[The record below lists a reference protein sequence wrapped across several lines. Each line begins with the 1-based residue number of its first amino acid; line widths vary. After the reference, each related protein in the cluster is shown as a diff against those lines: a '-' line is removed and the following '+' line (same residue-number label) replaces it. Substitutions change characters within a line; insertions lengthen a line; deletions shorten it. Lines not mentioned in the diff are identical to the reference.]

1 MKKILITGGAGFIG
15 SNFVRLISEER
26 PDWRIMVLDKLT
38 YAGRM
43 ENLEGVDPTRLQFLQ
58 GDICDPHIVSQ
69 AMDGCQMVFNF
80 AAESVAPDTFIPIQW
95 GHGVKLV
102 TIEELFEIYAKK
114 RGVTINSAGV
124 GMVEPR
130 LPLFALAFTNG
141 MGQWRRVTHITR
153 HAYQGKMVTLRQK
166 WGSVTVTPNHSVY
179 NANAELTAAE
189 TNPELLPVRKMN
201 IDRSRFRDSLQLCLP
216 HSTVEEDKI
225 FARSSNGKRKTG
237 PIYVCRSLQ
246 GENLMALMR
255 FLGAYVA
262 EGNVCFN
269 KANGGYT
276 LCIANSDLAFL
287 EQLQRDAALFTN
299 AAGHITRRAKPGVH
313 QLTFS
318 SRALY
323 SLVSTLCGTHSYLKQ
338 VPDELYTLKKCYQNA
353 FLESYLFGDGNTQ
366 NYKSVSTRRLTTNSP
381 KLAAGLGLLLTMMGH
396 DYSVGYRCFSKENW
410 RDIYTINIVN
420 SYDSRVEKSYS
431 ESDFEGYVYDL
442 TVEGAHNFAA
452 GIGNIVVHNTHVD
465 RSLIEGAQHA
475 GSFIQTNTYGV
486 YVLLEEAQ
494 KRGVEKFLH
503 VSTDEVYG
511 DVPRGHSVESD
522 TLLPR
527 SPYAAS
533 KAGGELIARSYFVSH
548 GVPVVITRGSN
559 NFGPYQFPE
568 KLIPLFITNALD
580 DLPLPLYGDG
590 LQQRDF
596 LFVGDHCRGILL
608 CAERGQPGEAYNIGG
623 DNEHTNREIT
633 SLILELLHKDESLIR
648 YVEDRPGHDRRYSLN
663 CDKIHALGWHPQM
676 TFEDAFRTTV
686 AWYRKHED
694 WWRSIKNGADYQAYY
709 QKNYGGRAGF
719 NEGLDAVK

>member
-1 MKKILITGGAGFIG
+1 MKKILVTGGAGFIG

-43 ENLEGVDPTRLQFLQ
+43 ENLEGVNPTRLQFLQ
-58 GDICDPHIVSQ
+58 GDICDPHVVSQ

-80 AAESVAPDTFIPIQW
+80 AAE
-95 GHGVKLV
+95 
-102 TIEELFEIYAKK
+102 
-114 RGVTINSAGV
+114 
-124 GMVEPR
+124 
-130 LPLFALAFTNG
+130 
-141 MGQWRRVTHITR
+141 
-153 HAYQGKMVTLRQK
+153 
-166 WGSVTVTPNHSVY
+166 
-179 NANAELTAAE
+179 
-189 TNPELLPVRKMN
+189 
-201 IDRSRFRDSLQLCLP
+201 
-216 HSTVEEDKI
+216 
-225 FARSSNGKRKTG
+225 
-237 PIYVCRSLQ
+237 
-246 GENLMALMR
+246 
-255 FLGAYVA
+255 
-262 EGNVCFN
+262 
-269 KANGGYT
+269 
-276 LCIANSDLAFL
+276 
-287 EQLQRDAALFTN
+287 
-299 AAGHITRRAKPGVH
+299 
-313 QLTFS
+313 
-318 SRALY
+318 
-323 SLVSTLCGTHSYLKQ
+323 
-338 VPDELYTLKKCYQNA
+338 
-353 FLESYLFGDGNTQ
+353 
-366 NYKSVSTRRLTTNSP
+366 
-381 KLAAGLGLLLTMMGH
+381 
-396 DYSVGYRCFSKENW
+396 
-410 RDIYTINIVN
+410 
-420 SYDSRVEKSYS
+420 
-431 ESDFEGYVYDL
+431 
-442 TVEGAHNFAA
+442 
-452 GIGNIVVHNTHVD
+452 THVD

-486 YVLLEEAQ
+486 YVLLEESQ

-511 DVPRGHSVESD
+511 DVARGHSVESD

-608 CAERGQPGEAYNIGG
+608 CAEQGQSGEAYNIGG

-633 SLILELLHKDESLIR
+633 SLILEMLHKDESLIR

-676 TFEDAFRTTV
+676 TFEDAFRMTV

-719 NEGLDAVK
+719 NDGLNAVK